1 MIAANPR
8 LTEADIR
15 EVLCATADR
24 IELEDAAYDATGW
37 SSRYGCGRV
46 DAAAAVVAVADL
58 GPPGAPAFLE
68 PEHEANVRPG
78 ELVLSWT
85 EAEDPD
91 GDLLFYSV
99 ELRPFGVEDDSE
111 DEDVARGL
119 GDDDDSAADDDDAD
133 GDDDDSA
140 GAEPVEDGVILVEGL
155 TETSIDLSEQ
165 VEDNTWYRAT
175 VWASDG
181 WGPGERSAELV
192 FGIIPAPIDTDPQ
205 GSGCTCSSASQ
216 AGRGGLLALL
226 VGVLGSGLVRRRCRT
241 WRWTGAL
248 PT

>member
-1 MIAANPR
+1 M
-8 LTEADIR
+8 
-15 EVLCATADR
+15 
-24 IELEDAAYDATGW
+24 
-37 SSRYGCGRV
+37 
-46 DAAAAVVAVADL
+46 VAVADL

-140 GAEPVEDGVILVEGL
+140 GGPEPGAAAPARRRVSRRLV
-155 TETSIDLSEQ
+155 
-165 VEDNTWYRAT
+165 
-175 VWASDG
+175 
-181 WGPGERSAELV
+181 RSL
-192 FGIIPAPIDTDPQ
+192 
-205 GSGCTCSSASQ
+205 CSSS
-216 AGRGGLLALL
+216 
-226 VGVLGSGLVRRRCRT
+226 CC
-241 WRWTGAL
+241 
-248 PT
+248 